1 MYKLVAVGGKIRGK
15 EIVLNEGE
23 NTIGRSPEADH
34 QLDLSGVSKKHIS
47 ITVNGQSAYL
57 EDLGSSNGT
66 FVNGKLVK
74 RKTVVN
80 QDKITLPD
88 VIFQV
93 VYVRENKVLVK
104 KQVQKT
110 DEVQEDLDFDLKEA
124 KPKNV
129 PDRIK
134 LIFKSK
140 VMPVF
145 YGFNESYQWR
155 TMLGILLFLFV
166 CINILLVISPVL
178 RDSRKL
184 LIIEIGKRGAHYAD
198 EVARLN
204 AGSLSRNDLDRLD
217 TSFLEG
223 SGEGIVSYELFDM
236 EGRIVR
242 PISKLNT
249 YIKDPFSV
257 EVKEVINANRNRRKN
272 HARLLSN
279 GMIGIGQGIVAT
291 NARTGRQE
299 TVGIISIKFQPETL
313 QAQAANNSKAYLE
326 SLITSAAVALLFFFI
341 IYYLTIRP
349 LTEMRH
355 QLELAAR
362 GKKKEL
368 ESKLLMDEVKPLR
381 KSINSTLA
389 RLRELDSDGVED
401 FDELEDDGPYL
412 QTLKSF
418 LEGAQ
423 GAALVL
429 TSEKN
434 IENMNPSAEDL
445 LGIREN
451 SSVGE
456 NIMDMIRD
464 QGLSATMIDLCDKS
478 ANDEGR
484 NYSEFYEVGGRDYNV
499 NVCGLVGKDS
509 FAKGFFVT
517 FVEE

>member
-1 MYKLVAVGGKIRGK
+1 
-15 EIVLNEGE
+15 
-23 NTIGRSPEADH
+23 
-34 QLDLSGVSKKHIS
+34 
-47 ITVNGQSAYL
+47 
-57 EDLGSSNGT
+57 
-66 FVNGKLVK
+66 
-74 RKTVVN
+74 
-80 QDKITLPD
+80 
-88 VIFQV
+88 
-93 VYVRENKVLVK
+93 
-104 KQVQKT
+104 
-110 DEVQEDLDFDLKEA
+110 
-124 KPKNV
+124 
-129 PDRIK
+129 
-134 LIFKSK
+134 
-140 VMPVF
+140 
-145 YGFNESYQWR
+145 
-155 TMLGILLFLFV
+155 
-166 CINILLVISPVL
+166 
-178 RDSRKL
+178 
-184 LIIEIGKRGAHYAD
+184 
-198 EVARLN
+198 
-204 AGSLSRNDLDRLD
+204 
-217 TSFLEG
+217 
-223 SGEGIVSYELFDM
+223 
-236 EGRIVR
+236 
-242 PISKLNT
+242 
-249 YIKDPFSV
+249 
-257 EVKEVINANRNRRKN
+257 
-272 HARLLSN
+272 
-279 GMIGIGQGIVAT
+279 MIGIGQGIVAT

-299 TVGIISIKFQPETL
+299 TVGIIAIKFQPATL

-326 SLITSAAVALLFFFI
+326 SLITSAAVAFLFFFI
-341 IYYLTIRP
+341 IYFLTIRP

-401 FDELEDDGPYL
+401 FNELEDDGPYL

-418 LEGAQ
+418 LDGAQ

-429 TSEKN
+429 NSEKN